1 MFELIRTDN
10 PIFLSWLETRL
21 AEAGIESFVFDEH
34 TSTVFGGTLDTV
46 VRRLMVAEEDEA
58 RASEI
63 LAEGKKLA
71 G

>member
-1 MFELIRTDN
+1 MFELIRTVN

-21 AEAGIESFVFDEH
+21 AAAGIKTFIFDGH

-46 VRRLMVAEEDEA
+46 GRRLMVGEEDRE
-58 RASEI
+58 RATDI
-63 LAEGKKLA
+63 LAEGQRLA